1 MQASLSSQ
9 PGRVPAGQ
17 PVADAGTGAIAP
29 SRLPRAAGLAS
40 VVAVVA
46 DLVVYFVAR
55 ALWGVP
61 GEYAAFFNPIAIVA
75 TVLVGVVIAV
85 VGLAILA
92 RLTRRPLRIFVP
104 AAVVVTLLS
113 LAGPLQALAG
123 AMPGFPAATTATGLA
138 MVAMHLV
145 TGGVIAGLLPARA
158 RR

>member
-1 MQASLSSQ
+1 MQASLSNQ

-17 PVADAGTGAIAP
+17 PVADAGTEAIAP
-29 SRLPRAAGLAS
+29 GRLPRAAGLAG
-40 VVAVVA
+40 VVAVVT

-61 GEYAAFFNPIAIVA
+61 GEYATFFNPIAIVA
-75 TVLVGVVIAV
+75 TAAAGVAV
-85 VGLAILA
+85 AAVGLAILA

-123 AMPGFPAATTATGLA
+123 AMPGMPPATAATGMT

-145 TGGVIAGLLPARA
+145 TGGVIAGLLPTRA